1 MVEARDPRILVALGV
16 RGRGRRG
23 EAIVQSVA
31 LIYQPRL
38 AEARRLA
45 ERCAKIVEA
54 EGYQPRL
61 ESAWELGPSV
71 DRSDVRLAVAL
82 GGDGTIIRAARW
94 LAGTGTPILGVAMGR
109 LGFLTEL
116 PPEAVCEKLPAVLA
130 GSYWRDERLMLSAR
144 IERAPGAAV
153 VGETGLLTDDRGEG
167 DDPPLIALNDVVVA
181 RGASPRVA
189 HIDVRV
195 DGIPLVRYVADGVIV
210 ATPTGSTAYA
220 LAAGGPVLAPG
231 VEGLVL
237 VPVAPHLAVLRSL
250 VIPVSARIEV
260 RASSEQ
266 PPVLVLDGQEQVPL
280 GNDQAVVVEVARE
293 RTVFARLG
301 SPTRFYETLVESLK
315 KR

>member
-1 MVEARDPRILVALGV
+1 M
-16 RGRGRRG
+16 
-23 EAIVQSVA
+23 QSVA

-45 ERCAKIVEA
+45 ERCAKVVEA

-61 ESAWELGPSV
+61 ESAWELGPSL

-94 LAGTGTPILGVAMGR
+94 LAGTGTPILGVA
-109 LGFLTEL
+109 LGKLGVLTEL

-130 GSYWRDERLMLSAR
+130 GSYWRDERLMLSAT
-144 IERAPGAAV
+144 IERVPRAAV
-153 VGETGLLTDDRGEG
+153 VDETGLQGDDSGEVV

-250 VIPVSARIEV
+250 VLPVSARVEL

-280 GNDQAVVVEVARE
+280 GDDQAVVVEVARE

-301 SPTRFYETLVESLK
+301 SPARFYETLVESLK